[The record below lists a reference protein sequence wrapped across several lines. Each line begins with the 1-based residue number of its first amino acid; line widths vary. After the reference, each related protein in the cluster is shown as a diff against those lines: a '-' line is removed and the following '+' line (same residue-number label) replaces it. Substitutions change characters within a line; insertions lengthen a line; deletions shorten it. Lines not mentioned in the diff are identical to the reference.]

1 MQTAS
6 LSFPQAAPGKHAP
19 PFAPDDPSPFDPSSR
34 DLARIETCTLLSHF
48 GRFTALNHPHCTS
61 NGASGF
67 EMMMSPSTAPSGA
80 GLQDQGSARQL
91 RKELAAG
98 DVGREG

>member
-1 MQTAS
+1 MDTVQTAS

-19 PFAPDDPSPFDPSSR
+19 PFARDDPSPFDPSSR

-67 EMMMSPSTAPSGA
+67 EMMMSPSGA
-80 GLQDQGSARQL
+80 GRQGQRYHKRSARQH
-91 RKELAAG
+91 REELAAG
-98 DVGREG
+98 DV